1 MWLQLLTTYF
11 LSKIEIFR
19 EIEFLLSI
27 VPTSTI
33 NLKNISVYLLSFFLK
48 LGPEYFQK
56 L

>member
-1 MWLQLLTTYF
+1 MTSATTYF

-33 NLKNISVYLLSFFLK
+33 NLKNISVYLLTFFLK
-48 LGPEYFQK
+48 LGAAEYFQK